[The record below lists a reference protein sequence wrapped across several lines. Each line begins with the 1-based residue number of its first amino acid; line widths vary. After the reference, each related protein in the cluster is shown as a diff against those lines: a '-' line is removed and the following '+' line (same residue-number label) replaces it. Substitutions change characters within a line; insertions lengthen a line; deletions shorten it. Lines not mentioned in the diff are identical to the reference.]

1 MSPMFFPSSPSVIL
15 FGLLSDAEAL
25 SMWGCGWGAGLD
37 CWESTM
43 TRGKELVFFFFF
55 ERDSTKQ
62 ISVAQ
67 V

>member
-1 MSPMFFPSSPSVIL
+1 
-15 FGLLSDAEAL
+15 
-25 SMWGCGWGAGLD
+25 MWGCGWGAGLN

-43 TRGKELVFFFFF
+43 TRGKELLFFFFFF
-55 ERDSTKQ
+55 EHDSAKQ